1 MPSQITYKD
10 IVLFKTEYCRNWDEK
25 GVCRY
30 GKRCR
35 YAHGQE
41 ELRPILRSNQYKTKI
56 CRAFHE
62 NGTCSY
68 GIRCTF
74 IHRMDEEK
82 CQTSHD
88 IELNSDDCSDQQ
100 QTSMVHEATTTK
112 GKKTVKQNQEG
123 VYVHDSVLRGTD
135 KTAACSYISSHVWD
149 SMMGLSSYEPPAY

>member
-1 MPSQITYKD
+1 MILNTVEIGMKK
-10 IVLFKTEYCRNWDEK
+10 VFVGK
-25 GVCRY
+25 Y

-74 IHRMDEEK
+74 IHRLDEEK
-82 CQTSHD
+82 GQTSHD
-88 IELNSDDCSDQQ
+88 IELNSNGSCSDQQ
-100 QTSMVHEATTTK
+100 QTSM
-112 GKKTVKQNQEG
+112 
-123 VYVHDSVLRGTD
+123 
-135 KTAACSYISSHVWD
+135 
-149 SMMGLSSYEPPAY
+149 

>member
-1 MPSQITYKD
+1 MK
-10 IVLFKTEYCRNWDEK
+10 K
-25 GVCRY
+25 GFAGKY

-74 IHRMDEEK
+74 IHRADDEK
-82 CQTSHD
+82 TQTSNQ
-88 IELNSDDCSDQQ
+88 IELVSDECLDQQ
-100 QTSMVHEATTTK
+100 QTSMGHEDLTRTQKRAT
-112 GKKTVKQNQEG
+112 VQNQESIY
-123 VYVHDSVLRGTD
+123 VYDAVLRGND
-135 KTAACSYISSHVWD
+135 KLAACNFIPSHVWD
-149 SMMGLSSYEPPAY
+149 SMMGLSSYEPPAH